1 MAKKS
6 TTKTVETLK
15 HDADKR
21 KNIPTAEFQ
30 SVLEKEQ
37 QDPKKVRYPR
47 NTDLDPQLVWRG
59 KDEQDW
65 SDLVVHAPPLYI
77 QEKVQPKV
85 LIDDLL
91 RRTKESRTQ
100 DPDYQPDLF
109 ADFNGIAEGVD
120 KTEFYQHDQNWSN
133 RMILG
138 DSLQVMASLAE
149 REGLRGKVQCIYFDP
164 PYGIKFNSNFQWSTT
179 SRDVKDGKPDHITRE
194 PEQVKAFRD
203 TWRDGIHSYLTYL
216 RDRLTVARDLL
227 TESGS
232 IFVQIGDENVH
243 RVRAVMD
250 EIFGEQNFVSLV
262 TVAKT
267 TGAGSPAIGT
277 NVLASIGDF
286 VVWYARDIRAVKYRQ
301 IYEERIFGEEGATQ
315 YTFTES
321 PDSAIV
327 RSMTADEKS
336 DLQKLPSGWRVI
348 AHGDMTSQSS
358 ADSTKMPIVWN
369 GSEFRPA
376 KGGWKTNAEGAQRLV
391 KATRLL
397 AMGNSLRYRRRF
409 SDFANIPTNNL
420 WTGFRT
426 SGFSDTKVYVVQT
439 NPGIIARCI
448 LMATD
453 PGDLVL
459 DPTCGS
465 GTTATV
471 AEQWGRRWITIDTSR
486 VALALARARIMGARY
501 PFYLLAD
508 SREGQLKEAEVTH
521 TAPSSQPVRGNIR
534 HGFVYE
540 RVPHITL
547 KSIANNAEIDVIWD
561 KWQAVLEPLREEL
574 NAALEKPWQE
584 WEIPRE
590 ADKAWPE
597 PAKKLHTDWWQARIA
612 RQKEIDDSIA
622 AKAEFEYLYDKP
634 YPDNKKVR
642 VAGPFTVESLSPHR
656 VLGVDENDE
665 LIDTAR
671 EGSAEYGAKQ
681 SFPQMILE
689 NLKTAG
695 VQQAHKEDRIAF
707 TSLTSWPGYYI
718 CGEGRYQEGAAE
730 KRAAIFVGPEFGTVQ
745 RADLVVAAR
754 EAGDAGF
761 DVLIAC
767 AFNYEA
773 HTTEFTKLGRIPV
786 LKARMNADLH
796 MAEDLK
802 NTGKGNL
809 FVIFGEP
816 DITLLTETDGKL
828 RVKVNGVDVFKPQTG
843 EVISDGADGIACWFI
858 DTDYNEES
866 FFVRHA
872 YFLGANDPYSALK
885 TTLKAEIDPE
895 AWATLNSDTSRPF
908 DKPKNGRIAVK
919 VINHLG
925 DEVMKVFRV

>member
-1 MAKKS
+1 MAKKPAVPKS
-6 TTKTVETLK
+6 IEAITHAE
-15 HDADKR
+15 AKR

-37 QDPKKVRYPR
+37 QAPKKVRYPR

-77 QEKVQPKV
+77 QEKVHPKA
-85 LIDDLL
+85 LIDELL
-91 RRTKESRTQ
+91 RETKEREHSAGEITA
-100 DPDYQPDLF
+100 DLF
-109 ADFNGIAEGVD
+109 SDFNGIPKGAD
-120 KTEFYQHDQNWSN
+120 KTEFYAHDQNWSN

-149 REGLRGKVQCIYFDP
+149 REGLRGRVQCIYFDP

-179 SRDVKDGKPDHITRE
+179 SRDVKDGKADHITRE

-227 TESGS
+227 TDSGS

-250 EIFGEQNFVSLV
+250 EVFGEDNCICLVVVS
-262 TVAKT
+262 KT
-267 TGAGSPAIGT
+267 TGASTDLLGSICDY
-277 NVLASIGDF
+277 VI
-286 VVWYARDIRAVKYRQ
+286 WYAKNKTTVKYRQ
-301 IYEERIFGEEGATQ
+301 LYFKKVAGKEGATG
-315 YTFTES
+315 YTKLRLPNGLIRPMSE
-321 PDSAIV
+321 
-327 RSMTADEKS
+327 DEKANLDNLPADS
-336 DLQKLPSGWRVI
+336 RVLATDNITSQRPPGDFPVNYKGKTFIPVKGYWKTGEIGFQKLLKADRV
-348 AHGDMTSQSS
+348 
-358 ADSTKMPIVWN
+358 AD
-369 GSEFRPA
+369 
-376 KGGWKTNAEGAQRLV
+376 
-391 KATRLL
+391 
-397 AMGNSLRYRRRF
+397 
-409 SDFANIPTNNL
+409 
-420 WTGFRT
+420 T
-426 SGFSDTKVYVVQT
+426 SGGRLSYVRYLNDFPAFTVNNVWADTVGQNQFGGDKIYVVQT
-439 NPGIIARCI
+439 ANKIIERCL

-471 AEQWGRRWITIDTSR
+471 AEQWGRRWITVDTSR

-508 SREGQLKEAEVTH
+508 SRDGQLKEAEVTRG
-521 TAPSSQPVRGNIR
+521 TPSSQPAQGNIR

-547 KSIANNAEIDVIWD
+547 KSIANNAEVDVIWD
-561 KWQAVLEPLREEL
+561 QWQGKLEPLREKL
-574 NAALEKPWQE
+574 NASLKKTWHE

-590 ADKAWPE
+590 ADAKWPD
-597 PAKKLHTDWWQARIA
+597 ASKKLHADWWQARIA
-612 RQKEIDDSIA
+612 RQQEIDKSIA

-634 YPDNKKVR
+634 YDDKKKVR

-665 LIDTAR
+665 LIDTLKKKPSR
-671 EGSAEYGAKQ
+671 EVKQ
-681 SFPQMILE
+681 SFAQMILE

-695 VQQAHKEDRIAF
+695 VQQAHKEGKIDFISI
-707 TSLTSWPGYYI
+707 TPWPGDLV
-718 CGEGRYQEGAAE
+718 CGEGRYMEGDVE
-730 KRAAIFVGPEFGTVQ
+730 KRAAIFIGPEFGTVQ
-745 RADLVVAAR
+745 RADLVAAAR

-773 HTTEFTKLGRIPV
+773 HTTEFNKLGRIPV

-816 DITLLTETDGKL
+816 DIDLITENDGRI

-843 EVISDGADGIACWFI
+843 EVISNGADGIACWFI

-872 YFLGANDPYSALK
+872 YFLGASDPYDALK
-885 TTLKAEIDPE
+885 TTLKAEIDLE
-895 AWATLNSDTSRPF
+895 AWSTLNSAISRPF
-908 DKPKNGRIAVK
+908 DKPSKGRIAIK
-919 VINHLG
+919 VINNLG